1 MTHTFELSAGDT
13 ELDNIFKC
21 GEARR
26 GGVIKRRIRD
36 VERIAGREAF
46 IDAAKIYGF
55 QVVENGRH
63 YVIFC
68 NDEPVH
74 ALV

>member
-1 MTHTFELSAGDT
+1 MSHCLEKTATDT
-13 ELDNIFKC
+13 AVNHIFNC
-21 GEARR
+21 AEARR

-46 IDAAKIYGF
+46 INAAKSHGF